1 MLISLSQAYANI
13 PLLLPNHVIHVPCS
27 AKWQE
32 RNAALEEVENI
43 LKAAGGRIQPSVNK
57 LVALLRVSCDELG
70 SVRFSS

>member
-1 MLISLSQAYANI
+1 MLIPLSQANANI
-13 PLLLPNHVIHVPCS
+13 ALLCPNHVIHVLCS

-43 LKAAGGRIQPSVNK
+43 LKAAGGRIQPSVNN

-70 SVRFSS
+70 IMRLS